1 MLINRGLSN
10 RGFWGLKNQHSAAM
24 RSHKTMEELKSDLAM
39 NMKQSRKAQGVA
51 QEKLALDADVDR
63 TVVSKI
69 ERCVGNPSLETLLK
83 LANRLDTTVSA
94 LLATNAQDTLPN

>member
-1 MLINRGLSN
+1 M
-10 RGFWGLKNQHSAAM
+10 A
-24 RSHKTMEELKSDLAM
+24 SHKTMKDLKSDLAL
-39 NMKQSRKAQGVA
+39 NMKLIRKAKGVA

-83 LANRLDTTVSA
+83 LANRLETTVAA
-94 LLATNAQDTLPN
+94 LLVPNAKDTLTE